1 MQNRI
6 VNWVRISR
14 RKAQEYA
21 DQLLEAPSAHIVLTV
36 QRGKSGL
43 VVLHNGRA
51 VTKCHA
57 SKVGTWTAAFVAQAL
72 GVELPPVG
80 ESVRARVSTGALWR
94 AVGIS
99 SLDLRKREARVL
111 LQRLLE
117 EAEMQRAAGT
127 GTDVS

>member
-1 MQNRI
+1 MG
-6 VNWVRISR
+6 ISR
-14 RKAQEYA
+14 KRAQEYA

-36 QRGKSGL
+36 QMGKTGL
-43 VVLHNGRA
+43 VVLHKGRA

-57 SKVGTWTAAFVAQAL
+57 SRVGTWTAAFVAQAL
-72 GVELPPVG
+72 GVQLPSEG

-117 EAEMQRAAGT
+117 EAEMQRATGT
-127 GTDVS
+127 GTDVD

>member
-1 MQNRI
+1 MG
-6 VNWVRISR
+6 ISR
-14 RKAQEYA
+14 KKAQEYA
-21 DQLLEAPSAHIVLTV
+21 DQLLETPSAHIVLTV

-43 VVLHNGRA
+43 AVLHNGRA

-57 SKVGTWTAAFVAQAL
+57 SRVGMWTAAFVAQAL

-127 GTDVS
+127 GTDV